1 MDLIYYFEKGYDAA
15 NEDARAGSLP
25 ATADAIDEGA
35 VLLHLGL
42 DVNGREARAIRA
54 DYGETR
60 DVKEAQDAVLAG
72 YRARVTG
79 E

>member
-1 MDLIYYFEKGYDAA
+1 MNLSYYYEKGYDAA

-25 ATADAIDEGA
+25 ATVDAIDVGA

-54 DYGETR
+54 DHGEAR
-60 DVKEAQDAVLAG
+60 DVTAAQDAVLDG
-72 YRARVTG
+72 YRARVQS
-79 E
+79 